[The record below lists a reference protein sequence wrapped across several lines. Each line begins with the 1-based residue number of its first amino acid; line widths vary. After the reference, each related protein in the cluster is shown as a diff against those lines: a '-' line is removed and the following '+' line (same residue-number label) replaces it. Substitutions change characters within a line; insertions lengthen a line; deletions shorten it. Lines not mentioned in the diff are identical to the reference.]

1 MTLDDARAHLLAT
14 LDARL
19 LSGRC
24 PFTPDLFIRASG
36 DVTCELCGRLYWKH
50 PLDPEFDWLH
60 VHCDGTRLKL

>member
-1 MTLDDARAHLLAT
+1 MPLDDARSSLLAT

-24 PFTPDLFIRASG
+24 PRTPELFIRASHM
-36 DVTCELCGRLYWKH
+36 CECTICGRLYIKH
-50 PLDPEFDWLH
+50 PLDPEYDWLR